1 MNMNKIKVIII
12 VALERLS
19 FLIPKALYLKLQFIL
34 RMGYKLD
41 LKNPKTFSE
50 KLQWL
55 KLYYRDPSY
64 YTLVDKYEVKKYVS
78 IAAGQKYVI
87 PTIGVWDKP
96 EDINWESLPEQ
107 FVLKTTHGGGRCGV
121 VICKDKSNLDRNKAI
136 SDLND
141 SMKHDISKSFLE
153 WPYSGVAKKIIAEEY
168 MEQEDGTELKE
179 YKFFCFDGV
188 PLFLYVRH
196 KDNETGETFVNYINP
211 DWSPSYIKR
220 SDIRSSETLPPK
232 PIPLGE
238 MLSLAKKLSK
248 GICFAR
254 IDLYEI
260 NGNVYFSEITF
271 FPSSGLLPFDSKQTD
286 LKIGGLLKLPQRNN

>member
-1 MNMNKIKVIII
+1 MSKFKVILI
-12 VALERLS
+12 VALERFS
-19 FLIPKALYLKLQFIL
+19 FFIPQALYLKLQFLL
-34 RMGYKLD
+34 RMGYKLN
-41 LKNPKTFSE
+41 LQNPKTFSE

-64 YTLVDKYEVKKYVS
+64 YSLVDKYEVKKHVS
-78 IAAGQKYVI
+78 NAVGQKYVI
-87 PTIGVWDKP
+87 PTIGVWDKA
-96 EDINWESLPEQ
+96 EDINWASLPER
-107 FVLKTTHGGGRCGV
+107 FVLKTTHGGGRRGV

-141 SMKHDISKSFLE
+141 SMKQDISKSFLE

-168 MEQEDGTELKE
+168 MEQEDGGELKE

-196 KDNETGETFVNYINP
+196 KDNKTGEIFVNFINP

-220 SDIRSSETLPPK
+220 SDIRSSEILPPK
-232 PIPLGE
+232 PQVLE
-238 MLSLAKKLSK
+238 KMLNLAKILSC

-260 NGNVYFSEITF
+260 NGNIYFSEITF
-271 FPSSGLLPFDSKQTD
+271 FPGSGLLPFDSKKTD
-286 LKIGGLLKLPQRNN
+286 LKIGELLKLPKRNN